1 MYFEV
6 TRKRPH
12 GVFGG
17 TMAMYGIVRK
27 KHISG
32 RMFIGK
38 YAEHNKAK
46 IKIFQ

>member
-1 MYFEV
+1 
-6 TRKRPH
+6 
-12 GVFGG
+12 
-17 TMAMYGIVRK
+17 MAMYGIVRK
-27 KHISG
+27 KYISG